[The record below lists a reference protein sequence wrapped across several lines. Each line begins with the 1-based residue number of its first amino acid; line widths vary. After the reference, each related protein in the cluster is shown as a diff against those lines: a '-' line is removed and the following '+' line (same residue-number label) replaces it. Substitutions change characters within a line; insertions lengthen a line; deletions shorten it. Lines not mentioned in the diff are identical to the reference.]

1 MRKGTFGDGSFL
13 SHWDILGRFLFVPL
27 GHSGTDLDKDRV
39 QNVPKG
45 QIRTVPKCPFL
56 KFLKKIH
63 NFYKFSKKIVYNI
76 DRIKNGGIKM
86 SEKKPEFKSG
96 FVTIIGR
103 TNVGKS
109 TLINLLV
116 GEKVAAI
123 ANKVQTT
130 RTAIKGIV
138 NRPNSQI
145 VFTDTPGIHKPKHK
159 LNETMIETSFTSLND
174 ADVVLFLIEANS
186 KEIGRGD
193 ARILEKIKEAK
204 RKTIL
209 IINKIDLVKKEDLLQ
224 LIEIYRNEYPFEAVI
239 PISALQEKY
248 KDIILDEIEKHLKE
262 GPAYYDIE
270 EYTDQTLRQLA
281 EETIREKALKLLQ
294 DEVPHGI
301 YVEVEKMQ
309 TRKNKKGE
317 EMYDI
322 EATIYCIRESHKGI
336 IIGKNGEML
345 KRIGK
350 LARID
355 MEENFGLKVNLKTW
369 VKVRENWLDN
379 PSIVDKFKLK

>member
-1 MRKGTFGDGSFL
+1 M
-13 SHWDILGRFLFVPL
+13 
-27 GHSGTDLDKDRV
+27 
-39 QNVPKG
+39 
-45 QIRTVPKCPFL
+45 
-56 KFLKKIH
+56 
-63 NFYKFSKKIVYNI
+63 
-76 DRIKNGGIKM
+76 
-86 SEKKPEFKSG
+86 EEEFKSG

-138 NRPNSQI
+138 NRENSQI

-159 LNETMIETSFTSLND
+159 LNETMVETSFATIPDSD
-174 ADVVLFLIEANS
+174 IVLFLIEATS
-186 KEIGRGD
+186 EDIGRGD
-193 ARILEKIKEAK
+193 RIILDKIKESK

-209 IINKIDLVKKEDLLQ
+209 IINKIDLVKRDKLLKLIDIYSKE
-224 LIEIYRNEYPFEAVI
+224 YNFTAVI
-239 PISALQEKY
+239 PISAYQEKY
-248 KDIILDEIEKHLKE
+248 RDIILDEIEKNLKP

-301 YVEVEKMQ
+301 YVEVEKMNLRQ
-309 TRKNKKGE
+309 NKQGE
-317 EMYDI
+317 DIYDI
-322 EATIYCIRESHKGI
+322 EATIYCLRESHKGI
-336 IIGKNGEML
+336 IIGKNGDML
-345 KRIGK
+345 KRIGRA
-350 LARID
+350 ARID
-355 MEENFGLKVNLKTW
+355 MEQNFGLKVNLKTW
-369 VKVRENWLDN
+369 VKVKEDWQDDT
-379 PSIVDKFKLK
+379 SIVKKFKLQ

>member
-1 MRKGTFGDGSFL
+1 M
-13 SHWDILGRFLFVPL
+13 
-27 GHSGTDLDKDRV
+27 
-39 QNVPKG
+39 
-45 QIRTVPKCPFL
+45 
-56 KFLKKIH
+56 
-63 NFYKFSKKIVYNI
+63 
-76 DRIKNGGIKM
+76 
-86 SEKKPEFKSG
+86 EKEFKSG
-96 FVTIIGR
+96 FATIVGR

-138 NRPNSQI
+138 NRENSQI
-145 VFTDTPGIHKPKHK
+145 IITDTPGIHKPKHK
-159 LNETMIETSFTSLND
+159 LNETMVETSFAMIPD
-174 ADVVLFLIEANS
+174 CDVVLFLIEATS
-186 KEIGRGD
+186 EDIGKGD
-193 ARILEKIKEAK
+193 RIILDKIKESN

-209 IINKIDLVKKEDLLQ
+209 IINKIDLVKRETLLN
-224 LIEIYRNEYPFEAVI
+224 LIDIYSKEYPFTAVI
-239 PISALQEKY
+239 PISATQDKY
-248 KDIILDEIEKHLKE
+248 RDIVLDEIEKNLKP

-309 TRKNKKGE
+309 LRKNKNDE
-317 EMYDI
+317 DIYDI
-322 EATIYCIRESHKGI
+322 EATIYCLRDSHKGI

-345 KRIGK
+345 KRIGRA
-350 LARID
+350 ARID
-355 MEENFGLKVNLKTW
+355 MEQNFGIKINLKTC
-369 VKVRENWLDN
+369 VKVKQDWLDN
-379 PSIVDKFKLK
+379 DSIVSKFKLK

>member
-1 MRKGTFGDGSFL
+1 
-13 SHWDILGRFLFVPL
+13 
-27 GHSGTDLDKDRV
+27 
-39 QNVPKG
+39 
-45 QIRTVPKCPFL
+45 
-56 KFLKKIH
+56 
-63 NFYKFSKKIVYNI
+63 
-76 DRIKNGGIKM
+76 M
-86 SEKKPEFKSG
+86 SEFKSG

-145 VFTDTPGIHKPKHK
+145 IFTDTPGIHKPKHK
-159 LNETMIETSFTSLND
+159 LNETMVETSFTSLKD
-174 ADVVLFLIEANS
+174 ADVILFLIETNS

-193 ARILEKIKEAK
+193 NRIIEKIKEANK
-204 RKTIL
+204 KTIL
-209 IINKIDLVKKEDLLQ
+209 IINKIDLVKKEELLN
-224 LIEIYRNEYPFEAVI
+224 LIELYRKEYNFEAII

-248 KDIILDEIEKHLKE
+248 KETILDEIEKNLKE

-281 EETIREKALKLLQ
+281 EETIREKILRFLQ
-294 DEVPHGI
+294 DEVPHGV
-301 YVEVEKMQ
+301 YVEVQKMQ
-309 TRKNKKGE
+309 ERTNKNGE
-317 EMYDI
+317 DIYDI
-322 EATIYCIRESHKGI
+322 EANIYCIRESHKGI

-345 KRIGK
+345 KRIGRA
-350 LARID
+350 ARID
-355 MEENFGLKVNLKTW
+355 MEQNFGLKVNLKTW
-369 VKVRENWLDN
+369 VKVKENWIDN

>member
-1 MRKGTFGDGSFL
+1 
-13 SHWDILGRFLFVPL
+13 
-27 GHSGTDLDKDRV
+27 
-39 QNVPKG
+39 
-45 QIRTVPKCPFL
+45 
-56 KFLKKIH
+56 
-63 NFYKFSKKIVYNI
+63 
-76 DRIKNGGIKM
+76 M
-86 SEKKPEFKSG
+86 SEFKSG

-145 VFTDTPGIHKPKHK
+145 IFTDTPGIHKPKHK
-159 LNETMIETSFTSLND
+159 LNETMVETSFTSLKD
-174 ADVVLFLIEANS
+174 ADVILFLIEANS

-193 ARILEKIKEAK
+193 NRIIEKIKEANK
-204 RKTIL
+204 KTIL
-209 IINKIDLVKKEDLLQ
+209 IINKIDLVKKEELLN
-224 LIEIYRNEYPFEAVI
+224 LIELYRKEYNFEAII

-248 KDIILDEIEKHLKE
+248 KETILDEIEKNLKE

-281 EETIREKALKLLQ
+281 EETIREKILRFLQ
-294 DEVPHGI
+294 DEVPHGV
-301 YVEVEKMQ
+301 YVEVQKMQ
-309 TRKNKKGE
+309 ERTNKNGE
-317 EMYDI
+317 DIYDI
-322 EATIYCIRESHKGI
+322 EANIYCIRESHKGI

-345 KRIGK
+345 KRIGRAAK
-350 LARID
+350 ID
-355 MEENFGLKVNLKTW
+355 MEQNFGLKVNLKTW
-369 VKVRENWLDN
+369 VKVKENWIDN

>member
-1 MRKGTFGDGSFL
+1 MNK
-13 SHWDILGRFLFVPL
+13 
-27 GHSGTDLDKDRV
+27 
-39 QNVPKG
+39 
-45 QIRTVPKCPFL
+45 
-56 KFLKKIH
+56 
-63 NFYKFSKKIVYNI
+63 
-76 DRIKNGGIKM
+76 
-86 SEKKPEFKSG
+86 EFKSG

-138 NRPNSQI
+138 NRENSQI
-145 VFTDTPGIHKPKHK
+145 IFTDTPGIHKPKHK
-159 LNETMIETSFTSLND
+159 LNETMVETSFATIPDSD
-174 ADVVLFLIEANS
+174 IVLFLIEATS
-186 KEIGRGD
+186 EDIGRGD
-193 ARILEKIKEAK
+193 RIILDKIKESK

-209 IINKIDLVKKEDLLQ
+209 IINKIDLVKRDKLLNLIDIYSKEYD
-224 LIEIYRNEYPFEAVI
+224 FTAVI
-239 PISALQEKY
+239 PISAYQEKY
-248 KDIILDEIEKHLKE
+248 RDLILDEIEKNLKP

-301 YVEVEKMQ
+301 YVEVEKMNLRQ
-309 TRKNKKGE
+309 NKQGE
-317 EMYDI
+317 DIYDI
-322 EATIYCIRESHKGI
+322 EATIYCLRESHKGI

-345 KRIGK
+345 KRIGRA
-350 LARID
+350 ARID
-355 MEENFGLKVNLKTW
+355 MEQNFGLKVNLKTW
-369 VKVRENWLDN
+369 VKVKNDWLDN
-379 PSIVDKFKLK
+379 DSIVSKFKLK